1 MRLYGRHALKLG
13 LRLSQEVAITAAA
26 HGLGDVHCAHQHA
39 ARIAWQ
45 KGDGIYCISRYCRDC
60 RAHSDAMY
68 AVHAAQ
74 TQAAAVGTWRALR
87 ALRRRRSTMTAR
99 KSSATAMS
107 SATATAGPAVKADV
121 SALESKA
128 PATKGSFGEAEY
140 DGENDAVPVEVGDAD
155 GVKDGVPVEVGDT
168 DGVKDGVPVEVG
180 DADGVKDG
188 VPVEVG
194 VTRGGSCTMP
204 PLRGRTELSPTLPV
218 LSVPRRP

>member
-1 MRLYGRHALKLG
+1 M
-13 LRLSQEVAITAAA
+13 ITAAA
-26 HGLGDVHCAHQHA
+26 HGIGDVHCARLHA
-39 ARIAWQ
+39 PRIAWQ
-45 KGDGIYCISRYCRDC
+45 KGDEMHCITRYFRDC
-60 RAHSDAMY
+60 RECQAHSDAMY
-68 AVHAAQ
+68 ALHAAQ
-74 TQAAAVGTWRALR
+74 TQAAAVGTWRAWS

-99 KSSATAMS
+99 KSSATTS

-121 SALESKA
+121 SALESGE

-155 GVKDGVPVEVGDT
+155 GVKDGVPVEVGDA

-194 VTRGGSCTMP
+194 DAG
-204 PLRGRTELSPTLPV
+204 
-218 LSVPRRP
+218 